1 MRETIPE
8 ELKDRME
15 EAMKESVVMATKG
28 RRYAS

>member
-15 EAMKESVVMATKG
+15 EAMKESVVIAQRAGGM
-28 RRYAS
+28 